1 MKLLMLF
8 CLLFYSCSRA
18 LIKSP
23 SEAMRMI
30 EEDQVDIVDDL
41 DFATLKD
48 GLKKSIEYW
57 KKNSSTQAV
66 FGPRV
71 FTAKEYATKLEILYN
86 AKDQDEFKV
95 LVKEHFCFYEVYG
108 RDRFG
113 EILLTSYYEPV
124 ILGSFVPTDKY
135 SQPLY
140 KLPDDLVEVSLTE
153 FRKISTPG
161 VGGSRGKLTG
171 RIENRAGF
179 PDRVVPYYSRIEI
192 DKEKKL
198 NGKML
203 EMFWVDPLD
212 AFFLHIQGSGTVLV
226 DEKEFRIGYA
236 GQNGREYVSI
246 GKHMADL
253 IPTNEMSL
261 QKIEA
266 HLRTLS
272 KEAMEK
278 FLFINPSYVFFK
290 PLRHGPLTTSGADVY
305 PGRTLAVDSSIFP
318 LGSLA
323 FLKFK
328 KMVATSDKVEVA
340 KDEEASRFVF
350 AHDTGGAIKGPGRAD
365 LFWGRGD
372 DAKLFAG
379 HLRHLA
385 NLYFLVPK

>member
-1 MKLLMLF
+1 MKLLILV
-8 CLLFYSCSRA
+8 CLIFYSCSRA
-18 LIKSP
+18 MIKSP

-30 EEDQVDIVDDL
+30 EKDQLDIVDDL
-41 DFATLKD
+41 DFTTLKE
-48 GLKKSIEYW
+48 GIKKSIEYW
-57 KKNSSTQAV
+57 KKNSATQVV
-66 FGPRV
+66 FGPSV
-71 FTAKEYATKLEILYN
+71 FTAREYAAKLAILYS
-86 AKDQDEFKV
+86 AKDLDEFR
-95 LVKEHFCFYEVYG
+95 LLIKEHFYFYEVYG

-135 SQPLY
+135 SQPIY

-171 RIENRAGF
+171 RIESRAGC
-179 PDRVVPYYSRIEI
+179 PNRVVPYYSRMEI

-212 AFFLHIQGSGTVLV
+212 AFFLQIQGSGTVLV

-246 GKHMADL
+246 GKHMTEI
-253 IPTNEMSL
+253 IPPDEMSL

-266 HLRTLS
+266 HLRTLP
-272 KEAMEK
+272 KEVMEK

-290 PLRHGPLTTSGADVY
+290 PLRNGPLTTSGAEVY
-305 PGRTLAVDSSIFP
+305 PGRTIAVDSALFP

-328 KMVATSDKVEVA
+328 KMVASSEKVEISQE
-340 KDEEASRFVF
+340 EEASRFVF

-372 DAKLFAG
+372 EAKLFAG

-385 NLYFLVPK
+385 NLYFLVPR

>member
-1 MKLLMLF
+1 MRLLILI
-8 CLLFYSCSRA
+8 CLLCFSCSRA

-30 EEDQVDIVDDL
+30 EEDQFDIVDDL
-41 DFATLKD
+41 DFMTLIE
-48 GLKKSIEYW
+48 GIKKSIEFW
-57 KKNSSTQAV
+57 KRNPSTHAV

-71 FTAKEYATKLEILYN
+71 ITAREYAAKLEILHN
-86 AKDQDEFKV
+86 SKNLEEFKV
-95 LVKEHFCFYEVYG
+95 LVKENFDFYEVYG

-113 EILLTSYYEPV
+113 EILLTSYFEPV
-124 ILGSFVPTDKY
+124 ILGSFEPTDKY

-140 KLPDDLVEVSLTE
+140 KLPDDLIEVSLTE
-153 FRKISTPG
+153 FRKINTPG

-171 RIENRAGF
+171 RVESRVGCPN
-179 PDRVVPYYSRIEI
+179 RVVPYYSRTEI
-192 DKEKKL
+192 DKDKKL

-212 AFFLHIQGSGTVLV
+212 AFFLQIQGSGTVLV

-246 GKHMADL
+246 GKHMTQI
-253 IPTNEMSL
+253 IPPSEMSL

-266 HLRTLS
+266 HLRTLPRD
-272 KEAMEK
+272 AMEK
-278 FLFINPSYVFFK
+278 LLFINPSYVFFK
-290 PLRHGPLTTSGADVY
+290 PLRHGPLTTSGVDVY
-305 PGRTLAVDSSIFP
+305 PGRTIAVDSSIFP

-328 KMVATSDKVEVA
+328 KMVAVADKVEVST
-340 KDEEASRFVF
+340 DVEVSRFVF

-372 DAKLFAG
+372 EAKLFAG
-379 HLRHLA
+379 HLRHPA